1 MKEELLDIDV
11 RLLVLRYGR
20 QKVLAA
26 LSRLVEQTP
35 TELEQQLQTLGYKT
49 SADRKKAPNPSL
61 VEVAASECR
70 EDSEIMEPL
79 RILALAF
86 ENRSFLPNLRDVQ
99 RFLDRAGASPKKFKS
114 RAIAGPVVI
123 RALSKLPKDELTGLA
138 SRDASGGESDYSL
151 LSRAIMGGASD
162 DRSNRG

>member
-1 MKEELLDIDV
+1 MKDELLNIDV
-11 RLLVLRYGR
+11 HVLVLRYGR

-35 TELEQQLQTLGYKT
+35 AQLEEQLQALDHKK
-49 SADRKKAPNPSL
+49 SASRRKAPNPSL
-61 VEVAASECR
+61 VEVATSECR
-70 EDSEIMEPL
+70 GDPDILEPL
-79 RILALAF
+79 RVLAVAF

-99 RFLDRAGASPKKFKS
+99 RFLDRAGASPQKFKS
-114 RAIAGPVVI
+114 RAIAGPAVI
-123 RALSKLPKDELTGLA
+123 RALSRRPKDELTSLA

-162 DRSNRG
+162 DKANRG

>member
-1 MKEELLDIDV
+1 MKDELLDIDV

-35 TELEQQLQTLGYKT
+35 AELEEQLRTLGHKT
-49 SADRKKAPNPSL
+49 SAGRKKAPNPSL
-61 VEVAASECR
+61 VEVAASECPDHP
-70 EDSEIMEPL
+70 EVLEPL
-79 RILALAF
+79 RVLALAF

-99 RFLDRAGASPKKFKS
+99 RFLDRAGASPQKFKS

-123 RALSKLPKDELTGLA
+123 RALSKLPKDELTSLA
-138 SRDASGGESDYSL
+138 SRNASGGESDYSL

-162 DRSNRG
+162 DKANRG

>member
-1 MKEELLDIDV
+1 MTESLLDIDV

-35 TELEQQLQTLGYKT
+35 ADLEEQLQALAQKT
-49 SADRKKAPNPSL
+49 SSGRKKAPNLAL
-61 VEVAASECR
+61 VEIAVSECR
-70 EDSEIMEPL
+70 DRSEVMEPL
-79 RILALAF
+79 RALALAF
-86 ENRSFLPNLRDVQ
+86 ENRTFLPNLRDVL
-99 RFLDRAGASPKKFKS
+99 RFLDRAGAPAQKFKS

-123 RALSKLPKDELTGLA
+123 RTLSKLPKDELISLA
-138 SRDASGGESDYSL
+138 SRNSSGGESDYSL

-162 DRSNRG
+162 DRGNRG